1 LAWNVLMFLVI
12 FFSFIEIPVTL
23 MVIDSYAEVYQ

>member
-1 LAWNVLMFLVI
+1 MLMFVVI
-12 FFSFIEIPVTL
+12 FFSFIEIPITL

>member
-1 LAWNVLMFLVI
+1 
-12 FFSFIEIPVTL
+12 